1 MNPEDFQNYVASG
14 RLTQAQVK
22 KLVAFAPGTYCS
34 HRSWGFGKIESV
46 DMVLDQIFI
55 DFPQKPK
62 HPMQLAYAA
71 DSLISIPVDHILA
84 LKANEPE
91 KLKKLLTEDPAEV
104 IRLFATSFGESSTL
118 DKLETLLSK
127 DIFTGDW
134 KKWITTAKNES
145 KKTGLV
151 VWPAKKG
158 EPLRVLSQPETATD
172 SYRARLTL
180 ARTLPDLLGV
190 AEEVLKK
197 LTKSSDLK
205 ALIPEIIKAL
215 DEHITV
221 NKDKNPAVVIEAIW
235 VRDDLLKFGE
245 APASSIGIQAL
256 VQEIHNVHEL
266 VADLSAHRQKHILPI
281 IKQSFPDWE
290 ARIKTLIPT
299 SGGKLLTEIVDFL
312 VAEGKGTDL
321 VEIFERNLFE
331 HRVGTD
337 CLIWLCKN
345 RDEPEYAKWLPQLIN
360 GRLLSIILHQ
370 LETIALEAGTQRK
383 NPLSD
388 LLLSDAQL
396 IVDLVRGCDAEETKD
411 LGKSILL
418 NPAIEE
424 LDKRSLMGRL
434 IKVSPSVQS
443 LLVSNNLPQS
453 EGLVVSWESLE
464 RRKQEYEEIIN
475 KKIPE
480 NSKEIAI
487 ARSYGDLR
495 ENHEFKAAKEMQT
508 VLMRQKAEL
517 EQMLTRARGT
527 DFYKP
532 DISAVNIGTKVTLES
547 LENGKQEAFCILGA
561 WDSNPEKGIISYQAA
576 LAVAI
581 FGKKIGEEAVLP
593 GDEGNRRVKIVSIEP
608 AVSESQA
615 QHQADLGP
623 SGVLQEARA

>member
-1 MNPEDFQNYVASG
+1 MNPEEFQSYVASG

-22 KLVAFAPGTYCS
+22 KLLTLSPGTFCT

-46 DMVLDQIFI
+46 DLVLDQIFI

-71 DSLISIPVDHILA
+71 DSLTVIPVDHILA
-84 LKANEPE
+84 LKSIEPQ
-91 KLKKLLTEDPAEV
+91 KLKNLCEENPAEV
-104 IRLFATSFGESSTL
+104 ISLFAKSFDQGATIE
-118 DKLETLLSK
+118 KLESILTK
-127 DIFTGDW
+127 DVFSGDW
-134 KKWITTAKNES
+134 KKWIATAKRESKKSGLIVWPTKKNES
-145 KKTGLV
+145 
-151 VWPAKKG
+151 
-158 EPLRVLSQPETATD
+158 LRALSQPETASD
-172 SYRARLTL
+172 SYRARLAQ
-180 ARTLPDLLGV
+180 ARTLPDLLGI
-190 AEEVLKK
+190 AEDVLKK
-197 LTKSSDLK
+197 LAKSAELK
-205 ALIPEIIKAL
+205 TLIPEIIKAL
-215 DEHITV
+215 DEHITI

-245 APASSIGIQAL
+245 TSASSVGIQSL

-266 VADLSAHRQKHILPI
+266 VADLSLHRQKHILPI

-299 SGGKLLTEIVDFL
+299 SGGRLLTEIIDFL
-312 VAEGKGTDL
+312 VSESKDADL
-321 VEIFERNLFE
+321 VAIFQRNLFE
-331 HRVGTD
+331 HKVGTE

-345 RDEPEYAKWLPQLIN
+345 RDEPSYAKWLPQLIN

-370 LETIALEAGTQRK
+370 LETIALEAGGHRK

-388 LLLSDAQL
+388 LLLSDATL
-396 IVDLVRGCDAEETKD
+396 IVDLVRECDAEETKD
-411 LGKSILL
+411 LGKAILL
-418 NPAIEE
+418 NPAVEE

-434 IKVSPSVQS
+434 IKVSPGVQA
-443 LLVSNNLPQS
+443 LLVSNNLPPS
-453 EGLVVSWESLE
+453 ESLVVSWESLE
-464 RRKQEYEEIIN
+464 RRKQEYEEIVN

-532 DISAVNIGTKVTLES
+532 DTSAVNVGTKVTLQP
-547 LENGKQEAFCILGA
+547 LDNGPQETFSILGA
-561 WDSNPEKGIISYQAA
+561 WDSDPEKGIISYQAGIA
-576 LAVAI
+576 TAI
-581 FGKKIGEEAVLP
+581 LGKKIGEEASLP
-593 GDEGNRRVKIVSIEP
+593 GDKATRPVRIVSIEP
-608 AVSESQA
+608 AISETQTQNQGDS
-615 QHQADLGP
+615 P
-623 SGVLQEARA
+623 SSSSLQEARA